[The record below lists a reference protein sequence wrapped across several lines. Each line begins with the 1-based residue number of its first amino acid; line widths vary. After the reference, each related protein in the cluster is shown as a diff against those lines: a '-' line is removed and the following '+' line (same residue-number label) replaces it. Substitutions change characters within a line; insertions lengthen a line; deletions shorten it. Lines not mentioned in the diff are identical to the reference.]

1 VVEDVRLASSEAAT
15 NVVENVFENRGG
27 RIHVVVTPSEAG
39 FTVVVADDGNR
50 GLQPHRAT
58 GSRLAFVVMNECAD
72 EVAIGPTESGGIEIR
87 LRFSFRGE
95 APDLVEPLAAAR
107 REITAV

>member
-27 RIHVVVTPSEAG
+27 RIHVVVTPSEGG
-39 FTVVVADDGNR
+39 FTVLVADDGNR
-50 GLQPHRAT
+50 APQPRRAS

-72 EVAIGPTESGGIEIR
+72 DVAMGPTDSGGIEIR
-87 LRFSFRGE
+87 LRFSYRGE
-95 APDLVEPLAAAR
+95 GPQAAEPLAAAR
-107 REITAV
+107 REIMAV